1 MMKNWQDNIVG
12 RAVDW
17 VSEYTKYWQAPTLT
31 KNVSF
36 DKSQNKAVSFHLSVK
51 HENELDDH

>member
-36 DKSQNKAVSFHLSVK
+36 DKSQNKAVSYFIYL
-51 HENELDDH
+51 